1 MQRRKFVK
9 AAGVATVALGTA
21 GCLGGESSE
30 ASETGTPPS
39 TESGTGQSTE
49 AGTEQ
54 AAEGSTATGEAS
66 EDTGDLD
73 IDGVI
78 GDSPDNL
85 EVTNQELY
93 QQNGEVGVRG
103 TVENT
108 GDQPYEAVEVEVVVH
123 DDAGD
128 VLYEF
133 IDEKEEAQR
142 GSLGAG
148 ESWQFDVVFEEAQM
162 SEVTEYT
169 VNVEGDIAQTA
180 GDEGT
185 ATEELDIDG
194 AVADDTDPNFEITSH
209 TLERSGETAQV
220 SGSIENT
227 GNETAQSVEVS
238 VTLYDAQDNEI
249 DVFTNATEE
258 EQDISELAPG
268 DTWDF
273 TVQFSDVDMQ
283 NVGRYVVS
291 VDSDLI

>member
-1 MQRRKFVK
+1 MERRKFVK

-30 ASETGTPPS
+30 ASETGTSP
-39 TESGTGQSTE
+39 STE
-49 AGTEQ
+49 AGTDQPTETSTEQ
-54 AAEGSTATGEAS
+54 PAEGSTETGEAN
-66 EDTGDLD
+66 EDMNDLD

-78 GDSPDNL
+78 GDSPEYL
-85 EVTNQELY
+85 EVTSQELY
-93 QQNGEVGVRG
+93 QENGEVGVRG

-108 GDQPYEAVEVEVVVH
+108 GDQPYESVEVEVVVH

-142 GSLGAG
+142 GSLAAG

-169 VNVEGDIAQTA
+169 VNVEGDLAQTA

-209 TLERSGETAQV
+209 TFERSGETAQV
-220 SGSIENT
+220 SGTIENT
-227 GNETAQSVEVS
+227 GDETAQSVEVS

-258 EQDISELAPG
+258 EQDVSELAPG